1 MVLTGKLLQKLF
13 VFKAPIEIM
22 HINCL
27 IPEFFVVMGISDG
40 RVEGQAVKHQ
50 QLREDVLGE

>member
-13 VFKAPIEIM
+13 VFKPPIEII

-27 IPEFFVVMGISDG
+27 VPEFFVVVEISDG
-40 RVEGQAVKHQ
+40 GVEGQAVKHQ
-50 QLREDVLGE
+50 QLREGALGE